1 MEKEYDEAEY
11 QRLNNEK
18 ASNEQQQAACQNEID
33 AIDEKIERLR
43 EVYNIIDDAKEAIDE
58 TQINQKNKISVGL
71 YQSLWTGSKAQYFYD
86 LCESGEL
93 LTSYS
98 GYVNNIDDVEDAIN
112 WEINELE
119 EKKNEKYG
127 ILSGLA
133 NAWDDLCTKIRNFF
147 N

>member
-1 MEKEYDEAEY
+1 MNNKIDKIKAE
-11 QRLNNEK
+11 LELIVK
-18 ASNEQQQAACQNEID
+18 KVD

-58 TQINQKNKISVGL
+58 TKINQKNKISVGL